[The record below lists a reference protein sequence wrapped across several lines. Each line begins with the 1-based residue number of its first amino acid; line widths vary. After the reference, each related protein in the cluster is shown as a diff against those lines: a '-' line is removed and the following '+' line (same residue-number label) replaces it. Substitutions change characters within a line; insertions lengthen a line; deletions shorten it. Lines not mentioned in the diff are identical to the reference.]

1 MSESQQTGGRAIKR
15 PALRLI
21 VFVLLAPL
29 LRMVLA
35 VYGILA
41 LLLHIALWL
50 TWGPLGRNVLFVYS
64 NSPIWQEYVE
74 QNILPQLPAT
84 AVVFNWSERRN
95 WSRLTLGYLAFRF
108 FAGSR
113 EFNPMAVVIR
123 PLRRARCF
131 RFWKPFRDLKHGKP
145 EALRKMERD
154 FFDHLGRTR
163 RPAI

>member
-1 MSESQQTGGRAIKR
+1 
-15 PALRLI
+15 
-21 VFVLLAPL
+21 
-29 LRMVLA
+29 

-95 WSRLTLGYLAFRF
+95 WSRLTLAYLAFRF
-108 FAGSR
+108 FGGSR

-123 PLRRARCF
+123 PLRRVRCF

-145 EALRKMERD
+145 EALRRMERD